1 MNISTICSFI
11 YLFSLFLDNTYKWN
25 NWVSMICMVYVWIF
39 KKLTNCFTK
48 WLYHFHSNQQCM
60 NFSCFTSSPILGIIT
75 LLNFTHCNCF
85 VMLFHHD
92 FAFPWWLLML
102 ITFHVFV
109 YFLLWSVKILFK
121 FFVSFLI
128 ELYTS
133 NLETSLWYMNYKY
146 VPIWGFSFCFL

>member
-92 FAFPWWLLML
+92 FNLHFPDGWWCWTSFYVYNYCHPYSLIFEGYIRLFFYCWML
-102 ITFHVFV
+102 R
-109 YFLLWSVKILFK
+109 FLYIVWMQGLS
-121 FFVSFLI
+121 
-128 ELYTS
+128 S
-133 NLETSLWYMNYKY
+133 N
-146 VPIWGFSFCFL
+146 I